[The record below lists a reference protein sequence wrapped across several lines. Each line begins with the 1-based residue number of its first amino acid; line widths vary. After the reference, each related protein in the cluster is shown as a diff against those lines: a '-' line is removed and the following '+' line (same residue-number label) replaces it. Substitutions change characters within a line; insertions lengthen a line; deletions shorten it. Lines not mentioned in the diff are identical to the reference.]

1 VSAATESFAPPR
13 VERATEPAAALAG
26 AAILLM
32 LSVGMAVALYRY
44 PPSWPLVLA
53 SGLGLTG
60 VLALAVARY
69 EAAVVLGFLLFSVV
83 RVEPAPTDAVFGI
96 VMAVAFVTGRFN
108 LALVPASIGGLV
120 GIFIVLNLLSMV
132 EAVDNELAG
141 RFVLITLYLAAF
153 SLWFTGYLDSERRAR
168 AVLMAYL
175 AGAVGFALLAS
186 VALFIPYP
194 GSGTLL
200 RYGGTRATGLFED
213 PNVLGPFLVPAALI
227 VLEELLRPRLLRAPR
242 TVKTA
247 MFLILVLGV
256 LFAYS
261 RAAWLNLVAATL
273 TMLVVLALRRGG
285 SRKAMAVL
293 VTLLV
298 AGASVL
304 GTVAV
309 TGSMGFLEERAQLQ
323 SYDVDRFGAQRTGL
337 ELGEQ
342 HPIGV
347 GPGQFEL
354 FAPISSHNAFV
365 RSLAEQGVLGLFTI
379 LALVITTLIFAARNA
394 VLGRDTYGIGSAAL
408 LGAWVGIIVNSLFID
423 SLHWRHLWFVAA
435 LIWVGTRRPAAGEV
449 RE

>member
-1 VSAATESFAPPR
+1 
-13 VERATEPAAALAG
+13 
-26 AAILLM
+26 
-32 LSVGMAVALYRY
+32 
-44 PPSWPLVLA
+44 
-53 SGLGLTG
+53 
-60 VLALAVARY
+60 
-69 EAAVVLGFLLFSVV
+69 
-83 RVEPAPTDAVFGI
+83 
-96 VMAVAFVTGRFN
+96 
-108 LALVPASIGGLV
+108 
-120 GIFIVLNLLSMV
+120 
-132 EAVDNELAG
+132 
-141 RFVLITLYLAAF
+141 
-153 SLWFTGYLDSERRAR
+153 
-168 AVLMAYL
+168 
-175 AGAVGFALLAS
+175 
-186 VALFIPYP
+186 
-194 GSGTLL
+194 
-200 RYGGTRATGLFED
+200 
-213 PNVLGPFLVPAALI
+213 VLGPFLVPAALI

-261 RAAWLNLVAATL
+261 RAAWLNLLAATL

-298 AGASVL
+298 AGAAVL

-354 FAPISSHNAFV
+354 FAPISSHNTFV

-408 LGAWVGIIVNSLFID
+408 LGAWVGVIVNSLFID